1 MDAPEDRD
9 VKLQKVSGDLLLRFK
24 ESLPRLLLEDG
35 STGPPRPTV
44 DSKEVDS
51 MRVLVS
57 IPTMIPRLY
66 IG

>member
-24 ESLPRLLLEDG
+24 ESVPRLLHEDG
-35 STGPPRPTV
+35 SIGPPRSTV

-51 MRVLVS
+51 MRILVS
-57 IPTMIPRLY
+57 IPTTPLAH
-66 IG
+66 